1 LQFHLTDDQ
10 GAIRDTVAAFLAD
23 HYDHHARDAI
33 IKAPGQWCPE
43 IWGRLAN
50 ELGVLGLTFPES
62 AGGMGGGPI
71 DTLLVMDAFGEAL
84 VVEPFLETCVIGPAL
99 LRRSTANLAS
109 DLMRRAAAGTARF
122 ALAMEEEGARFAPLR
137 AVTTATRSTDGFVI
151 DGRKTMVV
159 GAPAAT
165 HLFVTATI
173 PGEEGGIAIFAVP
186 SDHTALQ
193 YRLGR
198 TIDGKGVADIIFSEC
213 AVDADALIIEPAEG
227 PSVICETVD
236 VAAAAVCAEAAGI
249 MRRLIRET
257 LGYLEQRRQF
267 GSALIDFQ
275 VLQHRLADMQ
285 VSYELAHASAFFA
298 AGMLSETKERRTVGI
313 SAAKAS
319 VCTAL
324 RAVAQEAVQMH
335 GAIGITDELAVGH
348 LFKRATALENDFGSI
363 DYHLDRV
370 IAIGLPEVS
379 LAHG

>member
-1 LQFHLTDDQ
+1 LRFQLSDDQ
-10 GAIRDTVAAFLAD
+10 VAIRDTIAAFLAD

-33 IKAPGQWCPE
+33 INAPGQWSPG
-43 IWGRLAN
+43 IWDRLAN
-50 ELGVLGLTFPES
+50 ELGLLGLTFPQS

-109 DLMRRAAAGTARF
+109 DLMRRAVAGTARF

-173 PGEEGGIAIFAVP
+173 PAEEGIAVFAVP

-198 TIDGKGVADIIFSEC
+198 TIDGKSVADIIFSEC
-213 AVDADALIIEPAEG
+213 TVDADTLIIEPVDG
-227 PSVICETVD
+227 HSVICEAID
-236 VAAAAVCAEAAGI
+236 IAAAALCAEAAGI

-298 AGMLSETKERRTVGI
+298 AGMLPETRERRTVGI

-348 LFKRATALENDFGSI
+348 LFKRATALENEVGSI

-370 IAIGLPEVS
+370 IAIGLSEGS